1 MVQKVLVVD
10 DSMSVR
16 RVMRAALTEQGLDIV
31 EAANGQEAVELFQR
45 ELPDVVFLDIT
56 MPVMDGFETLP
67 RLRELRPSTPVIVL
81 TADVQTRTVE
91 RMAELGAFLF
101 LKKPPQRALIQDA
114 LNQCREVLAP

>member
-1 MVQKVLVVD
+1 MVD